1 MKKANL
7 FFMKLLVIITLL
19 SFSGTSS
26 AYDLPKWAS
35 KPVQWAR
42 HVAQWFGYD
51 DKDENIPANTTTVVV
66 KKASETQANKEYTAT
81 VLINRELSEQT
92 VADLYNLETI
102 NFSQETPDYGIRV
115 RGPLNNTSIDLY
127 AWYGEA
133 INPLAVT
140 DDNFGPLTAYA
151 LEQDMDSFN
160 TRNGNVA
167 ARLSYHL
174 PFLSILH
181 QGMAPSVN
189 IESSYRFDTQPSYA
203 VSGLQKTSDYRWQT
217 GVSYKGKNL
226 INLPVSPVGINW
238 GIGYDYTAGSDN
250 YDALENGYKTHN
262 YHSGNIFAGS
272 YWHNLKLYT
281 MFMYRY
287 DSQSNGDMT
296 IFSAT
301 FSPSISWTYGIRA
314 NFYNGNKD
322 DNRKG
327 LNSNPEQVSFTA
339 TYRWD

>member
-1 MKKANL
+1 MKKTNL
-7 FFMKLLVIITLL
+7 FFIKLLVIIALF

-35 KPVQWAR
+35 KPVQWAK

-51 DKDENIPANTTTVVV
+51 DKDENGPANTTATVVE
-66 KKASETQANKEYTAT
+66 KASETPANKE
-81 VLINRELSEQT
+81 QT
-92 VADLYNLETI
+92 VTILNAREQHQQTGAYLYNLETI
-102 NFSQETPDYGIRV
+102 NFSDEIPDYGIRV
-115 RGPLNNTSIDLY
+115 RGPFNNTSIDLY
-127 AWYGEA
+127 AWYGDA
-133 INPLAVT
+133 IYPSATT
-140 DDNFGPLTAYA
+140 DDNLGPLTLSA
-151 LEQDMDSFN
+151 LEQDMYRYN

-189 IESSYRFDTQPSYA
+189 IESSYRFDSQPSYE
-203 VSGLQKTSDYRWQT
+203 VSGSHKATDYSWQT
-217 GVSYKGKNL
+217 GISYKGKNL
-226 INLPVSPVGINW
+226 INLPASPVGINW
-238 GIGYDYTAGSDN
+238 GIGYNYMTGSDN
-250 YDALENGYKTHN
+250 YDALENDYKSHN

-287 DSQSNGDMT
+287 DSQSNGGM
-296 IFSAT
+296 AT
-301 FSPSISWTYGIRA
+301 FSASFSPSLRWSYGIRA
-314 NFYNGNKD
+314 NFYNNSNNING
-322 DNRKG
+322 KG
-327 LNSNPEQVSFTA
+327 INSNPEQVSFTA